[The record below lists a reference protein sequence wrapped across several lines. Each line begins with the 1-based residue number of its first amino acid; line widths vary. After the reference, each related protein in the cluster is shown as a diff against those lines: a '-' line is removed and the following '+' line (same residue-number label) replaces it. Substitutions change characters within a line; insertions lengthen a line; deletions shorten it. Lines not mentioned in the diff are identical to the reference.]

1 MTYVNQ
7 YTSPLGEILL
17 ASDGEAITG
26 LWFLGAKYFAR
37 GLDSAARERDLPVFQ
52 SAKAWLDAYFAGRE
66 PGALP
71 PLHPAGT
78 DFQRQVWD
86 LLLQIPYGATTT
98 YGALARRLAEGRG
111 RVSAQAVG
119 GAVGHNPISLLI
131 PCHRVVGA
139 GGSLTGYA
147 GGVDKKLALLRL
159 EGADCSHLTLPKT
172 GAAL

>member
-71 PLHPAGT
+71 PLRPAGT

-172 GAAL
+172 GTAL